1 MAKKQPENRDTTIPP
16 ITGSFE
22 DAVRALLK
30 TPPAPKNLG
39 RPAAKTAK
47 KRKATARAL
56 KERFDAAHRKGMKAL
71 EVGDSEKVGEA
82 IADERT
88 VILEQRRLINER
100 LAQTTKNTKPRARKA
115 KKR

>member
-1 MAKKQPENRDTTIPP
+1 MTKRVKTRTDTTVPP

-39 RPAAKTAK
+39 RPK
-47 KRKATARAL
+47 KRKA
-56 KERFDAAHRKGMKAL
+56 
-71 EVGDSEKVGEA
+71 S
-82 IADERT
+82 
-88 VILEQRRLINER
+88 
-100 LAQTTKNTKPRARKA
+100 